1 MKLLPSAPKISS
13 TTKKISADS
22 IRSSDGTSGKG
33 IYISKKKLISVRSR
47 VIKIE
52 KILGAQNKL
61 YEKQKKKASV
71 EQEKETRSK
80 KESNLEKK
88 PEQEDKG
95 SKNLLKG
102 PKLGFLDRIKN
113 FIGKLLVGFIAI
125 RLLPYLPDLIRLFPK
140 VVSVVD
146 WVSDFGI
153 GLVDGF
159 GSFVKGAYDLRDKTI
174 GFIKDFGGDFA
185 VNLFTKFEGAV
196 GKVIEAAIIVAMS
209 SGGEGGLL
217 DTGIDLLKDK
227 FTQRGAQQVAS
238 NVAGQAGRAGG
249 MAAGTAAAIVGGV
262 GLLSSALGEGAF
274 QLRGKG
280 REIEGSAKKNYEQH
294 KDKWKI
300 DPRRVLSWGL
310 YQAAR
315 FGNTMLSTVGFLLD
329 VVGAPF
335 RYAIELI
342 RYPFLSDADK
352 KTQAK
357 NLAKFDARIREDIRK
372 ALNMVTFGAA
382 FKEKGSFGNMFGN
395 DAAQKEM
402 MGKMAGGGLT
412 RGGERVGSVSRG
424 IKSQKTPPRVFAQ
437 KSKETKIKGGSQVGG
452 EEKIKKIFPESKEK
466 DTVSP
471 LTYIQDV
478 NKKVSTMPFLGP
490 IFGIAYKT
498 ILGDK
503 ADDNDY
509 TNIAS
514 GLDRWTRY
522 TFDIKS
528 GRMRMAGGGEVDV
541 DMLMK
546 GQNMTQALKKN
557 VKGIVSQKVTDAL
570 TDLRK
575 QLGLRSN
582 TTQTGGG
589 LGPGNENAPS
599 GFTGTV
605 NVTGGG
611 AADFWTLVAVA
622 SREDGDPQ
630 GWADVAQSIYNR
642 LASGKYGG
650 KTIKDLIVSQMQY
663 EPTWLYPNGTKVSR
677 GKPNPEW
684 YSIKDA
690 ASASAA
696 TGMSVSA
703 MQSVA
708 NVLLNAQYQDKAR
721 SFIGGRTD
729 FMGGSNRPGPGDI
742 RRTSNSPN
750 NFFGWFVGPGSR
762 AYGATNPKPAAVP
775 SFNTTESTITG
786 TRSFGS
792 GPGGLPST
800 DPSSLKINKKGEIY
814 LHWNAADNNS
824 TFGGGNKYHAI
835 FTADGKKYPANP
847 DYSRF
852 NTEEGHTAYRNS
864 RGIGLAVAAMKGYNW
879 SYAPKKKQLDAM
891 ATEAA
896 TIAKAWGWKASDIN
910 IKNVMTH
917 AEAAAGKDGRLNL
930 HTPPMVGATTDP
942 DNYGPTW
949 WGGDGE
955 RSDLHKLSRNAP
967 DGSGGGIL
975 RNMIKNRMYYGG
987 KVSGKRGQDMIPVML
1002 THGEFILD
1010 VDSTKALEDNF
1021 PGFLDALNHAKY
1033 DQAIGVLRNYAS
1045 YEAGADQTVQLTTN
1059 VINNIV
1065 QSQPQK
1071 SAVMVSGGGSVDDYG
1086 EALAAGQ

>member
-33 IYISKKKLISVRSR
+33 IYVSKKKLISVRSR

-125 RLLPYLPDLIRLFPK
+125 RLLPYLPDLIRLLPK

-174 GFIKDFGGDFA
+174 GFIDSFGGDFA

-217 DTGIDLLKDK
+217 DTGIDLLKDR
-227 FTQRGAQQVAS
+227 FLGQGAQAAAS
-238 NVAGQAGRAGG
+238 QAGGTASQ
-249 MAAGTAAAIVGGV
+249 AAGVGAGAAAAIIGGV

-412 RGGERVGSVSRG
+412 RGGEQVGSVTRG

-437 KSKETKIKGGSQVGG
+437 KSKETKIQPGSDIGG
-452 EEKIKKIFPESKEK
+452 EKNIVKVFPESKKSDEI
-466 DTVSP
+466 SP
-471 LTYIQDV
+471 LTYVKGV
-478 NKKVSTMPFLGP
+478 NEKVSQMPFLGP
-490 IFGIAYKT
+490 IFGLAYKT
-498 ILGDK
+498 LLGEK
-503 ADDNDY
+503 PEANDY
-509 TNIAS
+509 KNTAA
-514 GLDRWTRY
+514 GLDKWVRY
-522 TFDIKS
+522 TFNLK
-528 GRMRMAGGGEVDV
+528 GAKMRLAGGGEVDV

-546 GQNMTQALKKN
+546 GENMTTSLTKN
-557 VKGIVSQKVTDAL
+557 VEGIVSNKVNEAL
-570 TDLRK
+570 RDLQR
-575 QLGLRSN
+575 QLGLKP
-582 TTQTGGG
+582 QTGPAGVPGATSPGLEGVVNIQGG
-589 LGPGNENAPS
+589 D
-599 GFTGTV
+599 
-605 NVTGGG
+605 
-611 AADFWTLVAVA
+611 ADFWTLVAVA
-622 SREDGDPQ
+622 SREDGEPQ
-630 GWADVAQSIYNR
+630 SWADVAQSIYNR
-642 LASGKYGG
+642 LASGAYTG
-650 KTIKDLIVSQMQY
+650 KTIKELILGQMQY
-663 EPTWLYPNGTKVSR
+663 EPTWKFPKPGAT
-677 GKPNPEW
+677 GKPNQEW

-690 ASASAA
+690 ASAGIAA
-696 TGMSVSA
+696 GQSEAA
-703 MQSVA
+703 MRKVA
-708 NVLLNAQYQDKAR
+708 AAILDPSLQKNAR
-721 SFIGGRTD
+721 EFIQGRTD
-729 FMGGSNRPGPGDI
+729 FRGYSVSGGIQRKRGDNYYGWYNNYSANKI
-742 RRTSNSPN
+742 GSVPN
-750 NFFGWFVGPGSR
+750 F
-762 AYGATNPKPAAVP
+762 GATA
-775 SFNTTESTITG
+775 TG
-786 TRSFGS
+786 GGS
-792 GPGGLPST
+792 GPGGTFVGGGTGSGYGAGGVKIAGDLGDYMKANRGIIGVTGSIHQHPRHPGQFTRGYFSYHNQNRAL
-800 DPSSLKINKKGEIY
+800 DIGGYGPNHPSSGGRDEQAPVIRSLLAWNKKNGYQPVEIIHGSPAFKGLGKY
-814 LHWNAADNNS
+814 ESASNALHSNHVHVAYAK
-824 TFGGGNKYHAI
+824 GGRVSK
-835 FTADGKKYPANP
+835 
-847 DYSRF
+847 
-852 NTEEGHTAYRNS
+852 
-864 RGIGLAVAAMKGYNW
+864 L
-879 SYAPKKKQLDAM
+879 
-891 ATEAA
+891 
-896 TIAKAWGWKASDIN
+896 
-910 IKNVMTH
+910 TH
-917 AEAAAGKDGRLNL
+917 ALIGEK
-930 HTPPMVGATTDP
+930 
-942 DNYGPTW
+942 GP
-949 WGGDGE
+949 
-955 RSDLHKLSRNAP
+955 
-967 DGSGGGIL
+967 
-975 RNMIKNRMYYGG
+975 
-987 KVSGKRGQDMIPVML
+987 
-1002 THGEFILD
+1002 EFILD
-1010 VDSTKALEDNF
+1010 TDTTLALEDNF

-1033 DQAIGVLRNYAS
+1033 NDAIGVLRNYAS

-1071 SAVMVSGGGSVDDYG
+1071 SAVMVSGGGSMDDYG

>member
-80 KESNLEKK
+80 QESNLEKK

-125 RLLPYLPDLIRLFPK
+125 RLLPYLPDLIRLLPK

-174 GFIKDFGGDFA
+174 GFIDSFGGDFA

-217 DTGIDLLKDK
+217 DTGIDLLKDR
-227 FTQRGAQQVAS
+227 FLGQGAQAAAS
-238 NVAGQAGRAGG
+238 QAGGTASQ
-249 MAAGTAAAIVGGV
+249 AAGVGAGAAAAIIGGV

-382 FKEKGSFGNMFGN
+382 FKEKGSFGNMFGD

-412 RGGERVGSVSRG
+412 RGGEKVGSVSRG

-437 KSKETKIKGGSQVGG
+437 KSKETKIQPGSDIGG
-452 EEKIKKIFPESKEK
+452 EKNIVKVFPESK
-466 DTVSP
+466 DTSKVSP
-471 LTYIQDV
+471 LSYVEDV
-478 NKKVSTMPFLGP
+478 NKKVSVTPFLGP
-490 IFGIAYKT
+490 IFGLAYKT
-498 ILGDK
+498 LLGEKPDT
-503 ADDNDY
+503 NDY
-509 TNIAS
+509 KNTAS
-514 GLDRWTRY
+514 GLDKWVRY
-522 TFDIKS
+522 TFNLK
-528 GRMRMAGGGEVDV
+528 GAKMRLAGGGEVDV
-541 DMLMK
+541 DMLMQ
-546 GQNMTQALKKN
+546 GEDMTYSLTKN
-557 VKGIVSQKVTDAL
+557 VEGILSNNLTLAL
-570 TDLRK
+570 NDLKK
-575 QLGLRSN
+575 QLGLKQDESQGKKGPEAGEE
-582 TTQTGGG
+582 TTGTAGQFSPEGLQGDIYKYLLSKGLDDNKALGIMANIHRESGFRPGVSETGGPGVG
-589 LGPGNENAPS
+589 L
-599 GFTGTV
+599 F
-605 NVTGGG
+605 
-611 AADFWTLVAVA
+611 
-622 SREDGDPQ
+622 
-630 GWADVAQSIYNR
+630 
-642 LASGKYGG
+642 
-650 KTIKDLIVSQMQY
+650 QY
-663 EPTWLYPNGTKVSR
+663 S
-677 GKPNPEW
+677 
-684 YSIKDA
+684 S
-690 ASASAA
+690 
-696 TGMSVSA
+696 
-703 MQSVA
+703 
-708 NVLLNAQYQDKAR
+708 
-721 SFIGGRTD
+721 GGRKSAFLKAVPDYATNWKGQVD
-729 FMGGSNRPGPGDI
+729 FALKDD
-742 RRTSNSPN
+742 
-750 NFFGWFVGPGSR
+750 VGPQ
-762 AYGATNPKPAAVP
+762 YLTK
-775 SFNTTESTITG
+775 
-786 TRSFGS
+786 SFGS
-792 GPGGLPST
+792 PQEAADWWMRYWERPAEYIQNDKGPKIHARYLSGLQKYKTGQGYQIPTSVQLGAGRASSVGQFDAIASKFGLT
-800 DPSSLKINKKGEIY
+800 MTSSYRPGDPGFHGKNRARDYSNDAVGNGTPQQLAFAKELVKQYGSSLAQLIY
-814 LHWNAADNNS
+814 TPLGFGIANGKRVGLDYWGSATNAAHYHHVHVALAK
-824 TFGGGNKYHAI
+824 GGRVPKPTYAL
-835 FTADGKKYPANP
+835 
-847 DYSRF
+847 
-852 NTEEGHTAYRNS
+852 
-864 RGIGLAVAAMKGYNW
+864 IGEAGPEFVI
-879 SYAPKKKQLDAM
+879 DA
-891 ATEAA
+891 
-896 TIAKAWGWKASDIN
+896 
-910 IKNVMTH
+910 
-917 AEAAAGKDGRLNL
+917 
-930 HTPPMVGATTDP
+930 
-942 DNYGPTW
+942 
-949 WGGDGE
+949 
-955 RSDLHKLSRNAP
+955 
-967 DGSGGGIL
+967 
-975 RNMIKNRMYYGG
+975 
-987 KVSGKRGQDMIPVML
+987 
-1002 THGEFILD
+1002 
-1010 VDSTKALEDNF
+1010 DSTKALENNF

-1033 DQAIGVLRNYAS
+1033 NDAIGVLRNYAS

>member
-52 KILGAQNKL
+52 KILGTQNKL
-61 YEKQKKKASV
+61 YEKQKKKAAV

-80 KESNLEKK
+80 KESDLEKK
-88 PEQEDKG
+88 PEQEDKD

-125 RLLPYLPDLIRLFPK
+125 RLLPYLPDLIRLLPK

-174 GFIKDFGGDFA
+174 GFIDSFGGDFA

-196 GKVIEAAIIVAMS
+196 GKVIEAAIIVAAS

-217 DTGIDLLKDK
+217 DTGIDLLKDRLLG
-227 FTQRGAQQVAS
+227 QGAQAAAS
-238 NVAGQAGRAGG
+238 QAGGTASQ
-249 MAAGTAAAIVGGV
+249 AAGVGAGAAAAIIGGV

-294 KDKWKI
+294 KDKWKV

-315 FGNTMLSTVGFLLD
+315 FGNTLLSTVGFLLD

-395 DAAQKEM
+395 DSAQKEM

-412 RGGERVGSVSRG
+412 RGGEQVGSVTRG

-437 KSKETKIKGGSQVGG
+437 KSKETKIQPGSDVGG
-452 EEKIKKIFPESKEK
+452 EKNIVKVFPESK
-466 DTVSP
+466 DTSKVSP
-471 LTYIQDV
+471 LSYVEDV
-478 NKKVSTMPFLGP
+478 NKKVSVTPFLGP
-490 IFGIAYKT
+490 IFGLAYKT
-498 ILGDK
+498 LLGEKPD
-503 ADDNDY
+503 ANDY
-509 TNIAS
+509 KNTAS
-514 GLDRWTRY
+514 GLDKWVRY
-522 TFDIKS
+522 TFNLK
-528 GRMRMAGGGEVDV
+528 GAKMRLAGGGEVDV
-541 DMLMK
+541 DMLMQ
-546 GQNMTQALKKN
+546 GEDMTYSLTKN
-557 VKGIVSQKVTDAL
+557 VEGILSNNLTLAL
-570 TDLRK
+570 NDLKK
-575 QLGLRSN
+575 QLGLKQDESQGKKGPEAGEE
-582 TTQTGGG
+582 TTGTAGQFSPEG
-589 LGPGNENAPS
+589 LQGDIYKYLLSKGLDDNKALGIMANIHRESGFRPGVSEYGGPGV
-599 GFTGTV
+599 GLF
-605 NVTGGG
+605 
-611 AADFWTLVAVA
+611 
-622 SREDGDPQ
+622 
-630 GWADVAQSIYNR
+630 
-642 LASGKYGG
+642 
-650 KTIKDLIVSQMQY
+650 QY
-663 EPTWLYPNGTKVSR
+663 S
-677 GKPNPEW
+677 
-684 YSIKDA
+684 S
-690 ASASAA
+690 
-696 TGMSVSA
+696 
-703 MQSVA
+703 
-708 NVLLNAQYQDKAR
+708 
-721 SFIGGRTD
+721 GGRKSAFLKAVPDYATNWKGQVD
-729 FMGGSNRPGPGDI
+729 FALKDD
-742 RRTSNSPN
+742 
-750 NFFGWFVGPGSR
+750 VGPQ
-762 AYGATNPKPAAVP
+762 YLTK
-775 SFNTTESTITG
+775 
-786 TRSFGS
+786 SFGS
-792 GPGGLPST
+792 PQEAADWWMKYWERPAEYIQNDKGPKIHAQYLSGLQKYKTGQGYQIPTSVQLGAGKASNVDQFNAIAKKYGLT
-800 DPSSLKINKKGEIY
+800 LTSDYRPGDSGFHGKNRARDYSNDAVGRGTPQQLAFAKYLVQNYGSSLTQLIYTPLGFGIANGKRVGLDYWGAATNSIHYHHVHVALAKGGRVRKPTYALI
-814 LHWNAADNNS
+814 
-824 TFGGGNKYHAI
+824 G
-835 FTADGKKYPANP
+835 
-847 DYSRF
+847 
-852 NTEEGHTAYRNS
+852 EEGPEFV
-864 RGIGLAVAAMKGYNW
+864 I
-879 SYAPKKKQLDAM
+879 DA
-891 ATEAA
+891 
-896 TIAKAWGWKASDIN
+896 
-910 IKNVMTH
+910 
-917 AEAAAGKDGRLNL
+917 
-930 HTPPMVGATTDP
+930 
-942 DNYGPTW
+942 
-949 WGGDGE
+949 
-955 RSDLHKLSRNAP
+955 
-967 DGSGGGIL
+967 
-975 RNMIKNRMYYGG
+975 
-987 KVSGKRGQDMIPVML
+987 
-1002 THGEFILD
+1002 
-1010 VDSTKALEDNF
+1010 DSTKALEDNF

-1033 DQAIGVLRNYAS
+1033 NDAISVLRNYAS

-1071 SAVMVSGGGSVDDYG
+1071 PAVMISGGGSMDDYG